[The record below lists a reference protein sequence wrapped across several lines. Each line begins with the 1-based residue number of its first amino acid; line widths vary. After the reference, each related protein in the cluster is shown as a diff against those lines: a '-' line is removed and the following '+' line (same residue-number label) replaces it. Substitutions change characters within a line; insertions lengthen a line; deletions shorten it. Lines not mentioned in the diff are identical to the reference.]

1 MVSIPLVIQ
10 EPGPLGDSPPPAQV
24 PLEKSDSFTSVKLKH
39 VPIVND
45 GDEGDDEEERE
56 LVNPEGHYERFD
68 DIDLCEGEGGGSD
81 DGSEGESDLSLV
93 LNELPE
99 SERNHIVDV
108 MCRYLHSRAVYVQR
122 ASVKT
127 SGHRIFLGP

>member
-1 MVSIPLVIQ
+1 MVPCIEISQINIVIFNKGLLMVTIPLVTH
-10 EPGPLGDSPPPAQV
+10 PPDPFVDSYPPAQV

-45 GDEGDDEEERE
+45 SDEGDDEEERE
-56 LVNPEGHYERFD
+56 RELVNPEGRYERFD

-81 DGSEGESDLSLV
+81 DGSEGGSDLSLV

-108 MCRYLHSRAVYVQR
+108 MCR
-122 ASVKT
+122 
-127 SGHRIFLGP
+127 